1 MSEPTV
7 LSDAELDAVSG
18 GLISGALIVLAA
30 GSGGNGGTA
39 LVGGQVQATGDLVV
53 LSNVNLSVKKSHAHA
68 NGGAGGSIV
77 VLD

>member
-1 MSEPTV
+1 MSDLTV

-18 GLISGALIVLAA
+18 GLIVLAA
-30 GSGGNGGTA
+30 GAGGNGGTA

-53 LSNVNLSVKKSHAHA
+53 LSNVNMNVRKSHASA

-77 VLD
+77 ILG